1 MQVDFKWKIG
11 SDVKI
16 NAFNVEGLV
25 LYINLKHRSFSEL
38 LIKKK
43 KKRLLIGWNVLS
55 SNQSVTSLELT
66 IANDTK
72 AFDGDDSSL
81 IKKKKRA
88 KNEWLKAKQCR
99 MVLTKSFIGPIRNAT
114 CIYYQVLIITLFYL

>member
-11 SDVKI
+11 LDVKI

-25 LYINLKHRSFSEL
+25 LSINLKHRSFSEL

-43 KKRLLIGWNVLS
+43 SLLIGWNVLS

-66 IANDTK
+66 IPNDTK

-81 IKKKKRA
+81 IKKKTRE